1 MSDDAAA
8 KSEKSAG
15 PEDGETEGGPAV
27 VLLDP
32 CVEPELLRSIEA
44 ELGRSIR
51 IVEPLPL
58 DPDLPGPGD
67 LAIVVPLDLGA
78 VSGIDLVESLR
89 ARAESDAVPIAVTSA
104 EPTRRRV
111 RAALRAGA
119 TTWLRQPYEAEDWK
133 RRLGP
138 ILDAAAEAEASAPDA
153 TEADAEDVATE
164 AEEASA

>member
-1 MSDDAAA
+1 MSDGANVAE
-8 KSEKSAG
+8 SEESASN
-15 PEDGETEGGPAV
+15 EGGPAV

-67 LAIVVPLDLGA
+67 LAVIVPLDLGA

-89 ARAESDAVPIAVTSA
+89 ARAESDGVPIAVTSA

-119 TTWLRQPYEAEDWK
+119 TTWLRQPYEPDDWK
-133 RRLGP
+133 KRLGP
-138 ILDAAAEAEASAPDA
+138 ILEAAGQGRDPAADRTEAEAEGPVQA
-153 TEADAEDVATE
+153 ADAR
-164 AEEASA
+164 EEASA